1 MENKLRHRTLDD
13 QVGYTSESLRMLK
26 TKEGQLNAVFA
37 CFGSAAQHSYFFE
50 AALGEFLL
58 VYNKILKTSLTLQD
72 LETIETKIQK
82 KTMGAL
88 LSEFRKY
95 VTIHDN
101 TIEQYLDNA
110 LKKRNFLIHHFFGQR
125 EKKFQTEK
133 GRIEMLKE
141 LVGIQKELERATD
154 LTNGMRVA
162 LSEAVSVKKK
172 NKNIKADERNSSSEV
187 LFTMSVNI
195 PE

>member
-1 MENKLRHRTLDD
+1 MKNKLRHRNLGD

-72 LETIETKIQK
+72 LEIIETKIQK

-95 VTIHDN
+95 VKIHDN

-110 LKKRNFLIHHFFGQR
+110 LKKRNFLIHHFFRQR
-125 EKKFQTEK
+125 QKKFHTEK
-133 GRIEMLKE
+133 GRMAMLKE
-141 LVGIQKELERATD
+141 LVGIEKELEQATD

-162 LSEAVSVKKK
+162 LSEAVSVKK
-172 NKNIKADERNSSSEV
+172 NIKADERDSGSKV

>member
-1 MENKLRHRTLDD
+1 MKNKPRHRNLDD
-13 QVGYTSESLRMLK
+13 QVGYTSKSLRMLK

-58 VYNKILKTSLTLQD
+58 VYNKILKKSLTLQD

-95 VTIHDN
+95 VKIHDS

-110 LKKRNFLIHHFFGQR
+110 LKKRNFLIPHFFRQR
-125 EKKFQTEK
+125 QKKFHTEK
-133 GRIEMLKE
+133 GRMEMLKE
-141 LVGIQKELERATD
+141 LVGIEKELEQATD

-162 LSEAVSVKKK
+162 LSKAVSIEK
-172 NKNIKADERNSSSEV
+172 NKNIKTDERDSDSQV
-187 LFTMSVNI
+187 LFTISVNI